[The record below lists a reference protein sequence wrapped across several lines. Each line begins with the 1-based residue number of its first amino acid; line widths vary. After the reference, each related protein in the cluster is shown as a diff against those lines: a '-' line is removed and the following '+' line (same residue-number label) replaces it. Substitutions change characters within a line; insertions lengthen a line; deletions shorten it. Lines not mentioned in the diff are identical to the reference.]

1 MRYVAVLVLSSLFL
15 FFLTAVLRYHIW
27 SMPQG
32 RLLFPALFG
41 ILVAFSRGVEVFRG
55 NLGAMAVL
63 IVDMGALAA
72 VFLVYFLME
81 YSLVVLRE
89 WFPGLRALI
98 EAL

>member
-1 MRYVAVLVLSSLFL
+1 
-15 FFLTAVLRYHIW
+15 
-27 SMPQG
+27 
-32 RLLFPALFG
+32 
-41 ILVAFSRGVEVFRG
+41 
-55 NLGAMAVL
+55 MAVL